1 MFDLTEKEI
10 WIFGGAGYLG
20 SALTEALD
28 GLCRKV
34 VCVDLAEKAE
44 ALVQEKSLQRTRPYT
59 FDVSRIDE
67 LEAFLDQTVEKEG
80 VPAGVVNLTYVS
92 SGGTRMEDLSAAN
105 FQKPFDD
112 SVTSYFVIGRH
123 LAEKMKINGG
133 GSVVNFSS
141 MYGHISPDPGTYSPP
156 MIPNPIDYG
165 ASKAA
170 ISHLTRYMAVH
181 YGKQGVR
188 FNAVAP
194 GPFPHPGL
202 QEGDPDFMAALSA
215 KNPMGRIGRQTETVG
230 PTIFLLSEAA
240 SFMTGQILAVDGGW
254 TVW

>member
-1 MFDLTEKEI
+1 MFNLKEKNI
-10 WIFGGAGYLG
+10 WIIGGAGYLG

-28 GLCRKV
+28 SLCRKV

-44 ALVQEKSLQRTRPYT
+44 SLVREKALRNTRPYT
-59 FDVSRIDE
+59 FDVSEIGQ
-67 LEAFLDQTVEKEG
+67 LEPFLDQMMADEG
-80 VPAGVVNLTYVS
+80 VPDGVVNLTFIS
-92 SGGTRMEDLSAAN
+92 SGATRMEDLTAAA

-123 LAEKMKINGG
+123 LAEKMKDHGG

-141 MYGHISPDPGTYSPP
+141 MYGHISPDPGTYPAP

-170 ISHLTRYMAVH
+170 LSHLTRYMAVH
-181 YGKQGVR
+181 YGKKGVR

-194 GPFPHPGL
+194 GPFPHPGM
-202 QEGDPDFMAALSA
+202 QVDPEFMAALSA
-215 KNPMGRIGRQTETVG
+215 KTPMGRIGRQAETVG
-230 PTIFLLSEAA
+230 PTVFLLSEA
-240 SFMTGQILAVDGGW
+240 SSYMTGQILAVDGGW

>member
-1 MFDLTEKEI
+1 MFDLKEKDV

-20 SALTEALD
+20 SALTESLD

-34 VCVDLAEKAE
+34 VCVDLAGKAE
-44 ALVQEKSLQRTRPYT
+44 ILVQEKSLHRTQART
-59 FDVSRIDE
+59 FDVSRIAE
-67 LEAFLDQTVEKEG
+67 LEAFLDRTMEEEG

-92 SGGTRMEDLSAAN
+92 SGSTRMEDLSAEN

-123 LAEKMKINGG
+123 LAEKMKNHGG

-141 MYGHISPDPGTYSPP
+141 MYGHVSPDPATYRPP
-156 MIPNPIDYG
+156 MVPNPIDYG

-181 YGKQGVR
+181 YGKYGVR

-194 GPFPHPGL
+194 GPFPHPGM
-202 QEGDPDFMAALSA
+202 QQADPDFMAALSA
-215 KNPMGRIGRQTETVG
+215 KNPMGRIGFQEETVG
-230 PTIFLLSEAA
+230 PTIFLLSDAA
-240 SFMTGQILAVDGGW
+240 SYMTGQILAVDGGW
-254 TVW
+254 SVW